1 MARPLL
7 DEIRE
12 EIEAA
17 VGTTDINLRHF
28 TGGPQGLE
36 ESATD
41 LDLTNYLIAYCNGI
55 HRAMEIIAS
64 AVDELRSSP
73 PDAND

>member
-1 MARPLL
+1 MERPLL

-17 VGTTDINLRHF
+17 IGTTDINLRHF

-36 ESATD
+36 ETGTD

-55 HRAMEIIAS
+55 NRALEIIAS

-73 PDAND
+73 PDMND